1 MLGIEVVRDKETGT
15 PFDAETMK
23 KWVWKVLDKGLY
35 VRMALARD
43 YSRVRF
49 NPPII
54 TTEKEADEMLDIL
67 YTSIKELK

>member
-1 MLGIEVVRDKETGT
+1 
-15 PFDAETMK
+15 
-23 KWVWKVLDKGLY
+23 
-35 VRMALARD
+35 
-43 YSRVRF
+43 VRF

>member
-1 MLGIEVVRDKETGT
+1 MLGIEVVKDKKTMT
-15 PFDAETMK
+15 PFDSATMQ
-23 KWVWKVLDKGLY
+23 KWVRKVLERGLY

-43 YSRVRF
+43 YTRVRF

-67 YTSIKELK
+67 YTSIRELK